1 MRVVL
6 DTSVL
11 IADAMPA
18 GLDAAI
24 SAVSIGELHFG
35 LLVAKTDEDRALR
48 AARLGAIEER
58 FAPLPVDGDVAR
70 AWGGLAALVQHAGAQ
85 PRTRNAD
92 LLIAATAQVHGA
104 ALLTHNV
111 ADFRHVAHVV
121 RVLHPSNLG

>member
-11 IADAMPA
+11 IADVVPA
-18 GLDAAI
+18 GVEASI
-24 SAVSIGELHFG
+24 SSVSIGELHFG
-35 LLVAKTDEDRALR
+35 LLVAKTDEERAAR

-70 AWGGLAALVQHAGAQ
+70 AWGGLAALVRHAGAQ

-92 LLIAATAQVHGA
+92 LLIAATAQVHDA
-104 ALLTHNV
+104 TLLTHNV
-111 ADFRHVAHVV
+111 NDFRHVAHVLQ
-121 RVLHPSNLG
+121 VLRPADVG

>member
-11 IADAMPA
+11 IGDTVPA
-18 GLDAAI
+18 GLDASI
-24 SAVSIGELHFG
+24 SVVSIGELHFG
-35 LLVAKTDEDRALR
+35 LLVAKTDVERARR

-70 AWGGLAALVQHAGAQ
+70 AWGGLAAVVRLEGAQ

-92 LLIAATAQVHGA
+92 LLIAATAQVHDA
-104 ALLTHNV
+104 ALLTHNTD
-111 ADFRHVAHVV
+111 DFRHIDHVV
-121 RVLHPSNLG
+121 RVLHPSDIT

>member
-11 IADAMPA
+11 IGDVVPS
-18 GLDAAI
+18 GVEAAI

-35 LLVAKTDEDRALR
+35 LLMAATDEERARR

-58 FAPLPVDGDVAR
+58 FTPLPVDGDVAR
-70 AWGGLAALVQHAGAQ
+70 AWGGLAALVRRAGAQ

-92 LLIAATAQVHGA
+92 LLIAATAQVHDA
-104 ALLTHNV
+104 ALVTHNV
-111 ADFRHVAHVV
+111 ADFRHVANTV
-121 RVLHPSNLG
+121 RVLRPSDL

>member
-11 IADAMPA
+11 IADIVPTGVEAS
-18 GLDAAI
+18 I

-35 LLVAKTDEDRALR
+35 LLVAKTDEERAAR

-58 FAPLPVDGDVAR
+58 LAPLPVDGDVAR
-70 AWGGLAALVQHAGAQ
+70 AWGGLAALVRRAGAQ

-92 LLIAATAQVHGA
+92 LLIAATAQVHDA
-104 ALLTHNV
+104 ALMTHNV
-111 ADFRHVAHVV
+111 NDFRHVAHVV
-121 RVLHPSNLG
+121 RVLAPTEVG

>member
-11 IADAMPA
+11 ISDVVPT
-18 GLDAAI
+18 GVEAAI

-35 LLVAKTDEDRALR
+35 LLVATTDEERAAR

-58 FAPLPVDGDVAR
+58 FTPLPVDGDVAR
-70 AWGGLAALVQHAGAQ
+70 AWGGLAALVRAAGAQ

-92 LLIAATAQVHGA
+92 LLIAATAQVHDA

-111 ADFRHVAHVV
+111 ADFRHVAGAV
-121 RVLHPSNLG
+121 RVLRPSDVG